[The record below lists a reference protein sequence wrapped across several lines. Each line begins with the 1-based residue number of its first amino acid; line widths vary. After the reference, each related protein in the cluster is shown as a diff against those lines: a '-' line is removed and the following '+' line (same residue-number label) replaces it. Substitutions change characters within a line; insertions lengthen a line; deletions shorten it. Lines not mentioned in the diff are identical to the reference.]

1 MKLKKLCE
9 KHFIKKEKLDDAIR
23 TFAISRG
30 YSLRTFVSDCS
41 RIIYS
46 CIDKESYFAIH
57 CTKSK
62 KELGTYH
69 KTLNSIVTRL
79 IVRVK
84 NPKVN
89 CIAKRILSIIQNIDV
104 SIRSLINESEREF
117 NVDISYK
124 TMWRAKEKVLL
135 KVNNHSHDLQLL
147 EHYISELNNQNPGSW
162 RSFEVDDNGRFLRA
176 GISLKSWDES
186 FKYSQNT
193 IFIDGRSVVIV
204 IVIVII
210 IIKEFCCQLSH

>member
-1 MKLKKLCE
+1 M
-9 KHFIKKEKLDDAIR
+9 
-23 TFAISRG
+23 
-30 YSLRTFVSDCS
+30 
-41 RIIYS
+41 
-46 CIDKESYFAIH
+46 
-57 CTKSK
+57 
-62 KELGTYH
+62 
-69 KTLNSIVTRL
+69 
-79 IVRVK
+79 
-84 NPKVN
+84 N

-210 IIKEFCCQLSH
+210 IIKEFCCQLSHWTETMSKLYLVLPFYGNEKWTNWDNNSFNFVKNKIFVSKK